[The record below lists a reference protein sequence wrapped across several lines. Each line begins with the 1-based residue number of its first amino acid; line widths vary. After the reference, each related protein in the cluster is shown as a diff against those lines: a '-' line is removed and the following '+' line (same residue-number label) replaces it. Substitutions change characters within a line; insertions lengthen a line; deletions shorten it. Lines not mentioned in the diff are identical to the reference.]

1 MLHIAN
7 IKEVVMQVL
16 TPSTSR
22 NAKQL
27 GEHVRNWR
35 KIHKLTQ
42 KNLAGRAK
50 ITRQALAK
58 IEQGNPHAR
67 LDDILSIL
75 EILGQEKKMLD
86 SLDPLND
93 SVARLRWG
101 MTEKERVR

>member
-1 MLHIAN
+1 
-7 IKEVVMQVL
+7 MQVL

-35 KIHKLTQ
+35 KIHKFTQ

-58 IEQGNPHAR
+58 IEQGNPRAR

-75 EILGQEKKMLD
+75 EILGQEKKLLEA
-86 SLDPLND
+86 LDPLND
-93 SVARLRWG
+93 SVARLRWEL
-101 MTEKERVR
+101 TQKERVR